1 MRISDWSSDV
11 CSSDLDTL
19 RRPRQSRARRCQRRS
34 RRGAWCRGSS
44 GGPPVGQIDADAVAN
59 GHRLAV
65 ERVDFGVRERDGGIE
80 SGAEVDPAGGIARAV
95 EFGALLG
102 ERNERSEEHTSELQS
117 LMRNSYA
124 VFCLKKKQNENN
136 IEYSR

>member
-11 CSSDLDTL
+11 CSSDL
-19 RRPRQSRARRCQRRS
+19 
-34 RRGAWCRGSS
+34 
-44 GGPPVGQIDADAVAN
+44 ADAVAN

-102 ERNERSEEHTSELQS
+102 ERNERVSGAHVALVVRAMLGKIGVELGAHRSRGRLALEPRAVGLLGTRRDDRVLPMLREQDRKS
-117 LMRNSYA
+117 TRLNS
-124 VFCLKKKQNENN
+124 
-136 IEYSR
+136 SH